1 MSHYWKTLLCCFL
14 TTAAY
19 LNLFAQESCGF
30 KPTAEQIAH
39 FDRTRLQRQQFNPLR
54 SASSVRWIPIQF
66 QECIAT
72 SGVNASPRISYDYIT
87 PCLTELNA
95 LFGSYGIQFYEC
107 SAKTTFANNTLFG
120 FDSTEEPQL
129 SAYDVPNVIN
139 VYLFQA
145 VSVNGGPVCGYSSL
159 PPSAD
164 RIILAKGCTD
174 DPVVFLHEMGHYL
187 GLYHTHGKTGVSNEL
202 VNGSNCSTAG
212 DEICDTPADPNL
224 ASGGMMYGCSYIGNF
239 RDANGDLYQ
248 PDPTNIM
255 SYAHVQCKNRFSPQ
269 QLSRMAYTAL
279 NDRAYLSNGCP
290 HPNDCTNQITTLP
303 QHFDFETGLENWSNT
318 WIYPDI
324 QANFIRGTG
333 STPTPNTGP
342 DAAYSGNYYLYV
354 ESSVDSNLWERYG
367 LLRSPCFD
375 LRGYSSPK
383 MSIRYHA
390 FGNNILEYAVQAST
404 DGGITWSFLPQDLL
418 FYSNQGTGNAWQ
430 QAICDLSPYTNVPNV
445 QFRIG
450 CFLASGNEADFA
462 VDDIHFYNE
471 GQNCS
476 LSLSNTVL
484 PSACNGGSNG
494 QITAL
499 VAGANGPVDYLWSTG
514 DTTAILTGLS
524 AGTYSLTVSDSLG
537 CVTSSTIAVQDPPA
551 LQANLTPTNIA
562 VPGQSTGSISMN
574 VSGGVAPY
582 YYVWSTNA
590 TTANVNGLA
599 AGTYTV
605 TVIDSK
611 DCQVVRSATI
621 TEPASGCGTLY
632 SSFPWS
638 GSFES
643 NFIIFERVLG
653 YQTNWVRRSGATPNA
668 NTGPDAAQHGSSY
681 AFINSTHPNRT
692 AVLQTQRCLNL
703 SGVSNPVLEFY
714 YHMYGVQMGE
724 LNVEIS
730 TNNGVSWT
738 TVWTLSGN
746 QGNQWSK
753 ATIDLQLYNNG
764 TTRIRFRGVTAS
776 NTSDMALDA
785 LYIGPAT
792 GNQNLVAPSI
802 QANPIAT
809 QGLSVYPNPSTGM
822 VYFEALEA
830 QECTKLE
837 VFNYA
842 GQKIWTSPSTAPL
855 QQIDLSKQADGI
867 YLLRAVVDGATVVKK
882 MMIKRN

>member
-1 MSHYWKTLLCCFL
+1 MSHYRKTLLACFL
-14 TTAAY
+14 AIAAY

-30 KPTAEQIAH
+30 IPTAEQIAH

-72 SGVNASPRISYDYIT
+72 GGTNATPRITYDYIT
-87 PCLTELNA
+87 PCLTQLNA

-107 SAKTTFANNTLFG
+107 GAKSNFANNTLFG
-120 FDSTEEPQL
+120 FDSSEEPQL

-139 VYLFQA
+139 VYLFQG
-145 VSVNGGPVCGYSSL
+145 VTVNGGPVCGYSSL

-174 DPVVFLHEMGHYL
+174 GPVVFLHEMGHYL
-187 GLYHTHGKTGVSNEL
+187 GLYHTHGKTSVSDEL

-224 ASGGMMYGCSYIGNF
+224 SSGMYGCSYIGAF
-239 RDANGDLYQ
+239 RDANGDYYQ

-269 QLSRMAYTAL
+269 QLSRMAYTAN
-279 NDRAYLSNGCP
+279 NDRAYLGTTCP

-303 QHFDFETGLENWSNT
+303 QHFDFETGMENWSNS
-318 WIYPDI
+318 WIYPEF
-324 QANFIRGTG
+324 QANFIRHTG
-333 STPTPNTGP
+333 PTPTPNTGP
-342 DAAYSGNYYLYV
+342 DLAYSGSYYVYV
-354 ESSVDSNLWERYG
+354 ESSIDSNLYERYG

-375 LRGYSSPK
+375 LRGYTAPK
-383 MSIRYHA
+383 MSMRYHA
-390 FGNNILEYAVQAST
+390 YGAGILQVAVQASI
-404 DGGITWSFLPQDLL
+404 DGGITWGALPQSLL
-418 FYSNQGTGNAWQ
+418 FYTDQGTGNSWQ
-430 QAICDLSPYTNVPNV
+430 QATCDLSPFNNVPNV

-450 CFLASGNEADFA
+450 CYLADGNEADFA
-462 VDDIHFYNE
+462 VDDIHFYND
-471 GQNCS
+471 GQNCN

-484 PSACNGGSNG
+484 SPACNGGNNG
-494 QITAL
+494 QITAQ
-499 VAGANGPVDYLWSTG
+499 VTGANGPITYLWSTG
-514 DTTAILTGLS
+514 NTTSILSGLS
-524 AGTYSLTVSDSLG
+524 AGTYSITATDSLG
-537 CVTSSTIAVQDPPA
+537 CVAASVVTVQDPPT
-551 LQANLTPTNIA
+551 LQVNLTPTNIA
-562 VPGQSTGSISMN
+562 IAGQSTGSVSTN
-574 VSGGVAPY
+574 VSGGIAPY
-582 YYVWSTNA
+582 YYRWSTNA
-590 TTANVNGLA
+590 TTANINGLT

-611 DCQVVRSATI
+611 DCQIVRSVTI

-632 SSFPWS
+632 NSFPWS

-653 YQTNWVRRSGATPNA
+653 YQTNWVRRNGSTPNA
-668 NTGPDAAQHGSSY
+668 NTGPDAAQHGSFY
-681 AFINSTHPNRT
+681 AFINSSHPNRT
-692 AVLQTQRCLNL
+692 AVLQTQNCLNL
-703 SGVSNPVLEFY
+703 SAVSNPVLEFY
-714 YHMYGVQMGE
+714 YHMYGAQMGE

-746 QGNQWSK
+746 QGNQWRK
-753 ATIDLQLYNNG
+753 ATVDLQPYKNA

-785 LYIGPAT
+785 LYIGPAS
-792 GNQNLVAPSI
+792 GSQNL
-802 QANPIAT
+802 QAASLQASPVSPAALKI
-809 QGLSVYPNPSTGM
+809 YPNPSTGM
-822 VYFEALEA
+822 IYFDAAEA
-830 QECTKLE
+830 QECSKVE

-842 GQKIWTSPSTAPL
+842 GQKVWISPNKERF
-855 QQIDLSKQADGI
+855 QQIDLSNQTDGI
-867 YLLRAVVDGATVVKK
+867 YLLRAFIDGTAVVKK
-882 MMIKRN
+882 IMIKRN

>member
-1 MSHYWKTLLCCFL
+1 MSHYRKTLLACFL
-14 TTAAY
+14 ATAAY

-39 FDRTRLQRQQFNPLR
+39 FDRTRVQRQQFNPLR

-72 SGVNASPRISYDYIT
+72 SGTNATPRITYDYIT
-87 PCLTELNA
+87 PCLTQLNA

-107 SAKTTFANNTLFG
+107 GAKSNFANNTLFG

-139 VYLFQA
+139 VYLFQG
-145 VSVNGGPVCGYSSL
+145 VTVNGGPVCGYSSL

-174 DPVVFLHEMGHYL
+174 GPVVFLHEMGHYL
-187 GLYHTHGKTGVSNEL
+187 GLYHTHGKTSVSNEL

-224 ASGGMMYGCSYIGNF
+224 SSGMYGCSYIGAF
-239 RDANGDLYQ
+239 RDANGDYYQ

-269 QLSRMAYTAL
+269 QLNRMTYTAN
-279 NDRAYLSNGCP
+279 NDRAYLGSTCP

-303 QHFDFETGLENWSNT
+303 QHFDFETGMENWSNS
-318 WIYPDI
+318 WIYPEF
-324 QANFIRGTG
+324 QANFICHTG
-333 STPTPNTGP
+333 PTPTPNTGP
-342 DAAYSGNYYLYV
+342 DIAYSGNYYVYV
-354 ESSVDSNLWERYG
+354 ESSIDSNLYERYG

-375 LRGYSSPK
+375 LRGFTAPK
-383 MSIRYHA
+383 MSMRYHA
-390 FGNNILEYAVQAST
+390 YGAGILQIAVQASI
-404 DGGITWSFLPQDLL
+404 DGGITWGALPQSLL
-418 FYSNQGTGNAWQ
+418 FYTDQGTGNNWQ
-430 QAICDLSPYTNVPNV
+430 EAICDLSPFNNVPNV

-450 CFLASGNEADFA
+450 CYLANGDEADFA
-462 VDDIHFYNE
+462 VDDIHFYND
-471 GQNCS
+471 GQNCN

-484 PSACNGGSNG
+484 SPACNGGNNG

-499 VAGANGPVDYLWSTG
+499 VTGANGPITYLWSTG
-514 DTTAILTGLS
+514 NTTSILSGLS
-524 AGTYSLTVSDSLG
+524 AGTYSITATDSMG
-537 CVTSSTIAVQDPPA
+537 CVASSVVTVQDPPT
-551 LQANLTPTNIA
+551 LQVNLTPTNIA
-562 VPGQSTGSISMN
+562 IAGQSTGSVSTN
-574 VSGGVAPY
+574 VSGGIAPY
-582 YYVWSTNA
+582 YYRWSTNA
-590 TTANVNGLA
+590 TTANINGLT

-611 DCQVVRSATI
+611 DCQIVRSVTI
-621 TEPASGCGTLY
+621 TEPANGCGTLY
-632 SSFPWS
+632 NSFPWS

-653 YQTNWVRRSGATPNA
+653 YQTNWVRRSGVTPNA
-668 NTGPDAAQHGSSY
+668 NTGPDVAQHGSFY
-681 AFINSTHPNRT
+681 VYINSSSPSRT
-692 AVLQTQRCLNL
+692 AVLQTQKCLNL
-703 SGVSNPVLEFY
+703 SGVNNPVLEFY
-714 YHMYGVQMGE
+714 YHMFGAQMGE

-746 QGNQWSK
+746 QGNQWRK
-753 ATIDLQLYNNG
+753 ATIDLQPYNNG

-785 LYIGPAT
+785 LYIGPAF
-792 GNQNLVAPSI
+792 GSQNLQGPSLQASPVAQSS
-802 QANPIAT
+802 
-809 QGLSVYPNPSTGM
+809 LKVYPNPSTGM
-822 VYFEALEA
+822 IYFDAAEA
-830 QECTKLE
+830 QECSKVE

-842 GQKIWTSPSTAPL
+842 GQKVWTSANKEPL
-855 QQIDLSKQADGI
+855 QQIDLSMQKDGI
-867 YLLRAVVDGATVVKK
+867 YMLRALVDGAVIVKK
-882 MMIKRN
+882 IMIKRN

>member
-1 MSHYWKTLLCCFL
+1 MSHYRKTLLACFL
-14 TTAAY
+14 AIAAY

-72 SGVNASPRISYDYIT
+72 SGTNATPRITYDYIT
-87 PCLTELNA
+87 PCLTQLNA

-107 SAKTTFANNTLFG
+107 GAKSNFANNTLFG
-120 FDSTEEPQL
+120 FDSSEEPQL

-139 VYLFQA
+139 VYLFQG
-145 VSVNGGPVCGYSSL
+145 VTVNGGPVCGYSSL

-174 DPVVFLHEMGHYL
+174 GPVVFLHEMGHYL
-187 GLYHTHGKTGVSNEL
+187 GLYHTHGKTSVSDEL

-224 ASGGMMYGCSYIGNF
+224 SSGMYGCSYIGAF
-239 RDANGDLYQ
+239 RDANGDYYQ

-269 QLSRMAYTAL
+269 QLSRMAYTAN
-279 NDRAYLSNGCP
+279 NDRAYLGTTCP
-290 HPNDCTNQITTLP
+290 HPNDCTNQISTLP
-303 QHFDFETGLENWSNT
+303 QHFDFETGMENWSNS
-318 WIYPDI
+318 WIYPEF
-324 QANFIRGTG
+324 QANFIRHAGP
-333 STPTPNTGP
+333 TPTPNTGP
-342 DAAYSGNYYLYV
+342 DLAYSGSYYVYV
-354 ESSVDSNLWERYG
+354 ESSIDSNLYERYG

-375 LRGYSSPK
+375 LRGYTAPK
-383 MSIRYHA
+383 MSMRYHA
-390 FGNNILEYAVQAST
+390 YGAGILQVAVQASI
-404 DGGITWSFLPQDLL
+404 DGGITWGALPQSLL
-418 FYSNQGTGNAWQ
+418 FYTDQGTGNSWQ
-430 QAICDLSPYTNVPNV
+430 QATCDLSPFNNVPNV

-450 CFLASGNEADFA
+450 CYLADGNEADFA
-462 VDDIHFYNE
+462 VDDIHFYND
-471 GQNCS
+471 GQNCN

-484 PSACNGGSNG
+484 SPACNGGNNG

-499 VAGANGPVDYLWSTG
+499 ITGANGPISYLWSTG
-514 DTTAILTGLS
+514 NTTSILSGLS
-524 AGTYSLTVSDSLG
+524 AGTYSLTVTDSLG
-537 CVTSSTIAVQDPPA
+537 CVASSVVTMQDPPT
-551 LQANLTPTNIA
+551 LQVNLTPTNIA
-562 VPGQSTGSISMN
+562 IAGQSTGSISTN

-582 YYVWSTNA
+582 YYRWSTNA
-590 TTANVNGLA
+590 TTANINGLTA
-599 AGTYTV
+599 ETYTV

-611 DCQVVRSATI
+611 DCQVVRSVTI

-653 YQTNWVRRSGATPNA
+653 YQTNWVRRSGTTPNA
-668 NTGPDAAQHGSSY
+668 NTGPDVAQHGSFY
-681 AFINSTHPNRT
+681 AYINSSSPNRT
-692 AVLQTQRCLNL
+692 AVLQTQKCLNL
-703 SGVSNPVLEFY
+703 SGVNNPILEFY
-714 YHMYGVQMGE
+714 YHMYGAQMGE

-746 QGNQWSK
+746 QGNQWRK
-753 ATIDLQLYNNG
+753 ATVDLQPYNNG

-785 LYIGPAT
+785 LYIGPAS
-792 GNQNLVAPSI
+792 GSQNL
-802 QANPIAT
+802 QAASLQASPVSPAA
-809 QGLSVYPNPSTGM
+809 LKVYPNPSTGM
-822 VYFEALEA
+822 IYFDAAEA
-830 QECTKLE
+830 QECSKVE

-842 GQKIWTSPSTAPL
+842 GQKVWTSPNKEPL
-855 QQIDLSKQADGI
+855 QQIDLSNQADGI
-867 YLLRAVVDGATVVKK
+867 YLLRAIIDGAAVVKK
-882 MMIKRN
+882 IMIKRN

>member
-1 MSHYWKTLLCCFL
+1 MSHYRKTLLACFL
-14 TTAAY
+14 AIAAY

-30 KPTAEQIAH
+30 KPTSEQIAH

-72 SGVNASPRISYDYIT
+72 SGTNATPRITYDYIT
-87 PCLTELNA
+87 PCLTQLNA

-107 SAKTTFANNTLFG
+107 GAKSNFANNTLFG
-120 FDSTEEPQL
+120 FDSSEEPQL

-139 VYLFQA
+139 VYLFQG
-145 VSVNGGPVCGYSSL
+145 VTVNGGPVCGYSSL

-174 DPVVFLHEMGHYL
+174 GPVVFLHEMGHYL
-187 GLYHTHGKTGVSNEL
+187 GLYHTHGKTSVSDEL

-224 ASGGMMYGCSYIGNF
+224 SSGMYGCSYIGAF
-239 RDANGDLYQ
+239 RDANVDYYQ

-269 QLSRMAYTAL
+269 QLSRMAYTAN
-279 NDRAYLSNGCP
+279 NDRAYLGTTCP

-303 QHFDFETGLENWSNT
+303 QHFDFETGMENWSNS
-318 WIYPDI
+318 WIYPEF
-324 QANFIRGTG
+324 QANFIRHTG
-333 STPTPNTGP
+333 PTPTPNTGP
-342 DAAYSGNYYLYV
+342 DLAYSDSYYVYV
-354 ESSVDSNLWERYG
+354 ESSIDSNLYERYG

-375 LRGYSSPK
+375 LRGYTAPK
-383 MSIRYHA
+383 MSMRYHA
-390 FGNNILEYAVQAST
+390 YGAGILQVAVQASI
-404 DGGITWSFLPQDLL
+404 DGGITWGALPQSLL
-418 FYSNQGTGNAWQ
+418 FYTDQGTGNSWQ
-430 QAICDLSPYTNVPNV
+430 QATCDLSPFNNVPNV

-450 CFLASGNEADFA
+450 CYLADGNEADFA
-462 VDDIHFYNE
+462 VDDIHFYND
-471 GQNCS
+471 GQNCN

-484 PSACNGGSNG
+484 SPACNGGNNG

-499 VAGANGPVDYLWSTG
+499 ITGANGPISYLWSTG
-514 DTTAILTGLS
+514 NTTSILSGLS
-524 AGTYSLTVSDSLG
+524 AGTYSLTVTDSLG
-537 CVTSSTIAVQDPPA
+537 CVASSVVTVQDPPT
-551 LQANLTPTNIA
+551 LQVNLTPTNIA
-562 VPGQSTGSISMN
+562 IAGQSTGSISTN

-582 YYVWSTNA
+582 YYRWSTNA
-590 TTANVNGLA
+590 TTANINGLT

-611 DCQVVRSATI
+611 DCQVVRSVTI

-653 YQTNWVRRSGATPNA
+653 YQTNWVRRSGTTPNA
-668 NTGPDAAQHGSSY
+668 NTGPDVAQHGSFY
-681 AFINSTHPNRT
+681 AYINSSSPNRT
-692 AVLQTQRCLNL
+692 AVLQTQKCLNL
-703 SGVSNPVLEFY
+703 SGVNNPILEFY
-714 YHMYGVQMGE
+714 YHMYGAQMGE

-738 TVWTLSGN
+738 PVWTLSGN
-746 QGNQWSK
+746 QGNQWRK
-753 ATIDLQLYNNG
+753 ATVDLQPYNNG

-785 LYIGPAT
+785 LYIGPAS
-792 GNQNLVAPSI
+792 GSQNL
-802 QANPIAT
+802 QAASLQASPVSPAA
-809 QGLSVYPNPSTGM
+809 LKVYPNPSTGM
-822 VYFEALEA
+822 IYFDAAEA
-830 QECTKLE
+830 QECSKVE

-842 GQKIWTSPSTAPL
+842 GQKVWTSPNKEPF
-855 QQIDLSKQADGI
+855 QQIDLSNQADGI
-867 YLLRAVVDGATVVKK
+867 YLLRAIIDGTAVVKK
-882 MMIKRN
+882 IMIKRN